1 MKHLFSVAAVA
12 AIFSTGLAQA
22 QEIGNPAKGLAL
34 ARQVCAECH
43 AIDKTQAR
51 SPNDAAPRFEA
62 IANVRGMSATALTVA
77 LRTPHKTMPNIVLA
91 SDDLHDVVAY
101 ILSLK

>member
-1 MKHLFSVAAVA
+1 MAPLISALALA
-12 AIFSTGLAQA
+12 AILSAGVANAQDA
-22 QEIGNPAKGLAL
+22 EPAKGLAL
-34 ARQVCAECH
+34 ARQVCAACH

-62 IANVRGMSATALTVA
+62 IANVRGMTATALTVA
-77 LRTPHKTMPNIVLA
+77 LLTPHRSMPNIVLA
-91 SDDLHDVVAY
+91 PEELRDLAAY